1 MGLPLT
7 ISLCFRT
14 QDMQGEEQVNRK
26 RRRCGAK
33 GEGRAAWLFL
43 MPSLVGYL
51 VFVVLPF
58 IMVVGLSFTK
68 YNIITPAQWNNYSNW
83 ILLKLDKRFLVT
95 LGNSF
100 RFLLLL
106 VPMHMIMGLALA
118 FGVNAVKNKQLVYTF
133 RTIYY
138 FPTLLATSSI
148 AIAWTMILNQ
158 DFGILNYY
166 LGLLGVEKIPWL
178 STSKWVYPATMLF
191 SLWKFVGGYFLYF
204 LIGLQGIDRSY
215 LEAAEIDGAG
225 PWQKARHITFPLLS
239 PTLFFVFV
247 TMMIGTIQ
255 IFDEPYILTGGGPG
269 DASRSISLYIY
280 QTAFTSQ
287 KFGYAA
293 AQSLVLMV
301 IVMIITLA
309 QFRFSDTWVSYERD

>member
-1 MGLPLT
+1 M
-7 ISLCFRT
+7 
-14 QDMQGEEQVNRK
+14 NRK
-26 RRRCGAK
+26 KRRSGAR

-58 IMVVGLSFTK
+58 IMVIGLSFTK

-100 RFLLLL
+100 RFLVLL

>member
-1 MGLPLT
+1 M
-7 ISLCFRT
+7 
-14 QDMQGEEQVNRK
+14 NRK
-26 RRRCGAK
+26 THRIGSK
-33 GEGRAAWLFL
+33 GEARAAWLFL
-43 MPSLVGYL
+43 MPSLLGFL
-51 VFVVLPF
+51 IFVVLPF
-58 IMVVGLSFTK
+58 LMVIGLSFTK
-68 YNIITPAQWNNYSNW
+68 YNIITDAQWNDYKNW
-83 ILLKLDKRFLVT
+83 ILLKLDKRFLIT

-100 RFLLLL
+100 KYLLLL
-106 VPMHMIMGLALA
+106 VPMHMLMGLLLA
-118 FGVNAVKNKQLVYTF
+118 FGVNSIKNKQLVYGF
-133 RTIYY
+133 RTIFY

-166 LGLLGVEKIPWL
+166 LGLLGVERIPWL
-178 STSKWVYPATMLF
+178 SSSRWVYPATMLF

-204 LIGLQGIDRSY
+204 LIGLQGIDHTY
-215 LEAAEIDGAG
+215 LEAAEIDGANTF
-225 PWQKARHITFPLLS
+225 QKARHITFPLLS

-247 TMMIGTIQ
+247 TMLIGTIQ
-255 IFDEPYILTGGGPG
+255 IFDEPYMLTGGGPG

-301 IVMIITLA
+301 IVMAITLV
-309 QFRFSDTWVSYERD
+309 QFKFSDTWVSYERE

>member
-1 MGLPLT
+1 MAK
-7 ISLCFRT
+7 
-14 QDMQGEEQVNRK
+14 VKK
-26 RRRCGAK
+26 RYGAK
-33 GEGRAAWLFL
+33 GEARAAWLFL
-43 MPSLVGYL
+43 MPSLFGFL
-51 VFVVLPF
+51 AFVLLPF
-58 IMVVGLSFTK
+58 VMVIGLSFTK
-68 YNIITPAQWNNYSNW
+68 YNIITPAQWNNFSNW
-83 ILLKLDKRFLVT
+83 ILLRLDKRFLVT

-100 RFLLLL
+100 KFLLLL
-106 VPMHMIMGLALA
+106 VPMHMLMGLLLA
-118 FGVNAVKNKQLVYTF
+118 FGVNHVKNRQLVYAF

-166 LGLLGVEKIPWL
+166 LGQLGVAKIPWL
-178 STSKWVYPATMLF
+178 SSSKWVYPATMLF

-225 PWQKARHITFPLLS
+225 AWQKARHITFPLLS

-247 TMMIGTIQ
+247 TMLIGTIQ
-255 IFDEPYILTGGGPG
+255 IFDEPYMLTGGGPG

-301 IVMIITLA
+301 IVMLITLV

>member
-1 MGLPLT
+1 M
-7 ISLCFRT
+7 
-14 QDMQGEEQVNRK
+14 NRK
-26 RRRCGAK
+26 KRRSGAR

-58 IMVVGLSFTK
+58 IMVIWLSFTK

-100 RFLLLL
+100 RFLVLL

-225 PWQKARHITFPLLS
+225 PWQKAKHITFPLLS

-255 IFDEPYILTGGGPG
+255 IFDEPYILTSGGPG

-301 IVMIITLA
+301 IVMIITLV
-309 QFRFSDTWVSYERD
+309 QFRLSDTWVSYERD